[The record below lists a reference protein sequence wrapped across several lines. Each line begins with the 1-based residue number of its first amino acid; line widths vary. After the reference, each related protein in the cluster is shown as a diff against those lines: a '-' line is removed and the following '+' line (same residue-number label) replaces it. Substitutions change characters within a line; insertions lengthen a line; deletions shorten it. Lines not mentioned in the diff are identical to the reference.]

1 MKWFRCLL
9 ALCILLVSQ
18 VVSASV
24 VHAASDYDDFFPS
37 QSTTTLINNIDNYY
51 GMSCGSTLDDYA
63 PIWSEAMHTND
74 VYSSDPAHGI
84 AMASFDAAV
93 SGNGGWWVQYDQTNN
108 GNNTSNPYFVT
119 VYWADDASQWEQVFV
134 TSDGAQ
140 HFVLQRK
147 AGVPSSVLLKTGI
160 LGSSQLI
167 QGTGGCNVEWLWGGA
182 NYTASSAYITKGTT
196 TKLFLSTFDVVYP
209 TGYEGATVPSTYTP
223 GVISGYNDLL
233 KVTPTLSVYTD
244 GSTKT
249 QTMDISE
256 TWWRDFKQSYEK
268 RVAQNIGWPT
278 NFVTEFEDIVNS
290 GGSWGVIASENEY
303 GTDITIIGT
312 RDPDASCGFRGL
324 LSSGSYQCKNHAGY
338 GYVTAGYFTHNS
350 YGGNG
355 CTGSYG
361 NRCSDN
367 GMNIYSAPV
376 VQSGTAGYT
385 FLSIPNTN
393 LASHEFY
400 FMNFDLSYPNGYGGA
415 MIPTP
420 NSAIPSN
427 ATYVALGDSFSSG
440 EGNPAFEKGTYMDG
454 VNECHRSPLAYPR
467 LLQADTSLSLG
478 STAFVACSGATT
490 WNVLNGSWGGDP
502 QTDAISAN
510 TDVVTLTIGG
520 NDIKFSD
527 FATACVYPTTSCSA
541 ASDAYDESFYIM
553 NDSNQSNYLPAKLT
567 EVYQEIASK
576 LTSANTD
583 ARVLVL
589 GYPHVVTYNGFL
601 SNRQL
606 TPTSC
611 PYLDGAE
618 AAGIESLVDQL
629 NSTIQT
635 AVANLGD
642 SRFEFVNPNEDSL
655 SPSQYYS
662 RELCGVTPYF
672 NGVDVFDTDNKE
684 YFFHPNANGQEDYKN
699 LVKNVLS

>member
-24 VHAASDYDDFFPS
+24 VHAASDYDDFFPA
-37 QSTTTLINNIDNYY
+37 QSTTTLINDIDNYY

-63 PIWSEAMHTND
+63 SIWSEAMHTND

-93 SGNGGWWVQYDQTNN
+93 AGDGGWWVQYDQVNN
-108 GNNTSNPYFVT
+108 GDNTSNPYFIT
-119 VYWADDASQWEQVFV
+119 VFWADDASQWEQVFTTV
-134 TSDGAQ
+134 DGEQ
-140 HFVLQRK
+140 RFILQRK
-147 AGVPSSVLLKTGI
+147 AGVSTSVKLQYGFV
-160 LGSSQLI
+160 GSSWLI
-167 QGTGGCNVEWLWGGA
+167 QGGGDCNVEWLFGGA
-182 NYTASSAYITKGTT
+182 NYTTNSTYIAKGSPS
-196 TKLFLSTFDVVYP
+196 KLFLSTFDVVSP
-209 TGYEGATVPSTYTP
+209 PGYEGAAPPSTYTP
-223 GVISGYNDLL
+223 GVITGYNDLL
-233 KVTPTLSVYTD
+233 KVTPTLSVFTD
-244 GSTKT
+244 GSAKT

-256 TWWRDFKQSYEK
+256 TWWRDFKQVYAH
-268 RVAQNIGWPT
+268 RVAQNIGWPA
-278 NFVTEFEDIVNS
+278 NFVPEFEEIVAS
-290 GGSWGVIASENEY
+290 GGSWGLYTTETMD
-303 GTDITIIGT
+303 GTSINIVGT
-312 RDPDASCGFRGL
+312 RDPNATCGFSGL
-324 LSSGSYQCKNHAGY
+324 PSSGSYQCKSHAGY
-338 GYVTAGYFTHNS
+338 GFVSAGYFTHNS

-355 CTGSYG
+355 CG
-361 NRCSDN
+361 NYQNTCSDN
-367 GMNIYSAPV
+367 GMHIYASPT

-385 FLSIPNTN
+385 FLSIGNTS
-393 LASHEFY
+393 LVSYEFY
-400 FMNFDLSYPNGYGGA
+400 FMNFDLSYPNGYGGD

-467 LLQADTSLSLG
+467 LLQADTSLSLA

-490 WNVLNGSWGGDP
+490 WNVLNGSWGGGA
-502 QTDAISAN
+502 QTDAISAS
-510 TDVVTLTIGG
+510 TDIVTLTIGG

-527 FATACVYPTTSCSA
+527 FAAACVYPTTSCST
-541 ASDAYDESFYIM
+541 ASDAYDESYYIM
-553 NDSNQSNYLPAKLT
+553 NNSSQSNYLPTKLA

-635 AVANLGD
+635 AVASLGD

-672 NGVDVFDTDNKE
+672 NGVDVFDTGNKE
-684 YFFHPNANGQEDYKN
+684 YFFHPNASGQEDYKN
-699 LVKNVLS
+699 LVKNALS